1 MATLRS
7 LLVTLGLNS
16 AQYRSDLEKSKKQTK
31 KDFGDM
37 SKAANKYAKEIGSGV
52 TIASAAV
59 VSGAAF
65 VRMLAN
71 QNREL
76 EVNARLAGVTA
87 SEFQQL
93 DFVYKQMGLT
103 VDQVSDI
110 YKDSSERIGEWLSS
124 QSGPLQDFGDT
135 MGYTKGEIDSF
146 AESMKDASGQEVLQS
161 MVNQMQAAGVSAKE
175 MSFALEGMGSEA
187 TRMIPALIDNG
198 REANKLSEQYRSL
211 NESIALNPQEV
222 QNYKDLSAAFDLFTS
237 TASNTLTKVIAP
249 LADEMA
255 ELANATSFW
264 MASMIEGSESQ
275 LTQNLVDLNEEA
287 KELRTQIKYLENR
300 GYSNVF
306 QNDAEEAER
315 LRGELE
321 KNRQVYDQTQK
332 DLIKLSGIG
341 SPTSPLEIELKPKI
355 VTPTKTFGELFGG
368 TDQVDTYALEQ
379 SKMLSAQADAMA
391 ERLIQSQMSLEEQHE
406 MEREFLEKNVSDY
419 ETYLQAKDALDSK
432 YKQKKAMQ
440 EAQVQ
445 QIMFDAQASNLNTL
459 KQGFDGIAQ
468 YAEEGSAIAKAAF
481 VASQLVAASQIMVS
495 AEQAK
500 WQAAST
506 IPNAAAQA
514 TVMASIDAQKYV
526 SLGLVAAQTGAG
538 LAGMA
543 HDGTSGMPGGR
554 IPKEG
559 TWLLDKGEKV
569 STKGEADRMDKI
581 MGMIESGSSSGGVQ
595 VIVQGSIYG
604 DKETERIIETAANRG
619 YQKSM
624 IDARTNGALY
634 KQMKR

>member
-7 LLVTLGLNS
+7 LIVTLGLNS
-16 AQYRSDLEKSKKQTK
+16 AQYRSDLDKSKKQTK

-37 SKAANKYAKEIGSGV
+37 SKSANNYAKEISSGV
-52 TIASAAV
+52 AVASAAV

-71 QNREL
+71 QSREL
-76 EVNARLAGVTA
+76 EVNARLAGVSA

-93 DFVYKQMGLT
+93 DYTYKQVGLT
-103 VDQVSDI
+103 VEQVSDI
-110 YKDSSERIGEWLSS
+110 YKDSSERVGEWLSA

-135 MGYTKGEIDSF
+135 MGYTKGQIDDF
-146 AESMKDASGQEVLQS
+146 AESMKDASGQEILQA

-187 TRMIPALIDNG
+187 TRMIPALVDNG
-198 REANKLSEQYRSL
+198 REAKKLSEQYRAL
-211 NESIALNPQEV
+211 NESIALEPQEV

-237 TASNTLTKVIAP
+237 TASNALTKVIAP

-255 ELANATSFW
+255 DLGEATAFFI
-264 MASMIEGSESQ
+264 ASMVEGSESQ
-275 LTQNLVDLNEEA
+275 LTQQLVDLNKES
-287 KELRTQIKYLENR
+287 KELTTQIKYLEAR
-300 GYSNVF
+300 GYSNMF
-306 QNDAEEAER
+306 QNDAEEAEK
-315 LRGELE
+315 LRGELQ
-321 KNRQVYDQTQK
+321 KNREMYSKTQE
-332 DLIKLSGIG
+332 DLIKLSGLG
-341 SPTSPLEIELKPKI
+341 LPSSPLELEIKPKI
-355 VTPTKTFGELFGG
+355 VTPSKSFGEMFGG
-368 TDQVDTYALEQ
+368 TDQVDKYALEQ
-379 SKMLSAQADAMA
+379 SKLLTSQADAMA
-391 ERLIQSQMSLEEQHE
+391 ERLIQGQMSLEEQHA
-406 MEREFLEKNVSDY
+406 MESEFLEQNVSDY

-440 EAQVQ
+440 EAQIQ
-445 QIMFDAQASNLNTL
+445 QILFDAQASNLSTL
-459 KQGFDGIAQ
+459 QQGFDGLAQ
-468 YAEEGSAIAKAAF
+468 YAEEGSSIAKAAF

-514 TVMASIDAQKYV
+514 TVMASIEAQKYV
-526 SLGLVAAQTGAG
+526 SLALVGAQTGAG

-543 HDGTSGMPGGR
+543 HDGTSGMRDGR
-554 IPKEG
+554 IPTEG

-581 MGMIESGSSSGGVQ
+581 MNMIESGGGGGGTQ
-595 VIVQGSIYG
+595 VIVQGNIYG
-604 DKETERIIETAANRG
+604 DKETQRIISTAAQQG
-619 YQKSM
+619 YQMVSH
-624 IDARTNGALY
+624 DARTNGAVY